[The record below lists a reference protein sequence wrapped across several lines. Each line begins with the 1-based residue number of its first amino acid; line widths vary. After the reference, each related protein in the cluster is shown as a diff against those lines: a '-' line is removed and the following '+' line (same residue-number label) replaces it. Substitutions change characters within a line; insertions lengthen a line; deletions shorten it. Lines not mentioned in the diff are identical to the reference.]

1 MNLLRF
7 GNWFT
12 LAKKLVKTTSVSEL
26 NFTWRSTNQELLN
39 LWELVRN
46 GDDRVDEMLAKQD
59 FSERISE
66 EIFKKQDD
74 DEIILCLNY
83 DGLYGINSINYYLQ
97 SANSNKAIDL
107 DLGTYKVGDPIVF
120 GDTNRFSPVIYNNLK
135 GRIIDIEEDE
145 KRIWF
150 SIEIDKV
157 INELEIQ
164 FLDLELIGESEN
176 NKSIVKFYVNKY
188 RNADEDNDSD
198 LTTIVPFSVA
208 YAVSIHKSQG
218 LEYNSVKI
226 IITNEIDELITHN
239 IFYTSITRAKE
250 KLKIYWSPECQAKI
264 ISTIK
269 HIEDN
274 KDVYLLKNKIDKS

>member
-1 MNLLRF
+1 MKEKLYSIIFVMILCSFMLLSIILPDQDVSIEERRKLAQFPKFNVNDLFEGDYFSNLNDYFVEQFPLRQ
-7 GNWFT
+7 
-12 LAKKLVKTTSVSEL
+12 
-26 NFTWRSTNQELLN
+26 NFRN
-39 LWELVRN
+39 LKGFV
-46 GDDRVDEMLAKQD
+46 AT
-59 FSERISE
+59 

-97 SANSNKAIDL
+97 SANSNKSIDL

-120 GDTNRFSPVIYNNLK
+120 GDNNRFSPVIYNNLK

-176 NKSIVKFYVNKY
+176 DKSIVKFYVNKY

-226 IITNEIDELITHN
+226 IITNEIDNT
-239 IFYTSITRAKE
+239 
-250 KLKIYWSPECQAKI
+250 
-264 ISTIK
+264 
-269 HIEDN
+269 
-274 KDVYLLKNKIDKS
+274 

>member
-1 MNLLRF
+1 M
-7 GNWFT
+7 
-12 LAKKLVKTTSVSEL
+12 KTTSVSEL

-97 SANSNKAIDL
+97 SANSNKSIDL

-274 KDVYLLKNKIDKS
+274 KDVYLLKNKIDKN

>member
-1 MNLLRF
+1 MNQKS
-7 GNWFT
+7 NN
-12 LAKKLVKTTSVSEL
+12 K
-26 NFTWRSTNQELLN
+26 
-39 LWELVRN
+39 
-46 GDDRVDEMLAKQD
+46 
-59 FSERISE
+59 
-66 EIFKKQDD
+66 
-74 DEIILCLNY
+74 
-83 DGLYGINSINYYLQ
+83 SIV
-97 SANSNKAIDL
+97 L
-107 DLGTYKVGDPIVF
+107 DLGTYKVGDPIIF

-135 GRIIDIEEDE
+135 GRIVDIEEDE
-145 KRIWF
+145 FRFWF
-150 SIEIDKV
+150 SVEIDKV

-164 FLDLELIGESEN
+164 YLDLELVGQSEN

-250 KLKIYWSPECQAKI
+250 KLKIYWSPECQNKI

-269 HIEDN
+269 HKEDN
-274 KDVYLLKNKIDKS
+274 KDVILIKNKINQI